1 MRPVAATDAGTR
13 AVSGFTHFA
22 DAGTLGRMEVGK
34 TASGHHDR
42 FKFHLLW
49 LGLLLVIGGGCTN
62 FHGRGLRGPVPHRY
76 GVADAQ
82 FARSTSALL
91 GAPLVEG
98 NRVTVLLNGDQM
110 FPDML
115 AAIRAAKH
123 SINLETYIYWSGE
136 VGQAFAEALAER
148 ARAGVAVRVLI
159 DWIGGRKLSE
169 RQMRLM
175 RRAGVDVRKYNPVV
189 LYNLARLNHRD
200 HRKLLIIDGRIGYIG
215 GAGIADLWLGNAQ
228 SPKHWRDTQYR
239 VEGPVV
245 AQMQAAFLDNWMK
258 TTGQVLDGPAYFPE
272 LAPVGPHRA
281 QAFFSSPREGAE
293 PVRLM
298 YLLALAAAQKSIRL
312 SASYFVPDKLIA
324 GELLRAARRGVDIEI
339 IVPGGRHDTPLA
351 RLASRAQWGDLL
363 RAGVRLYEYQP
374 TMYHCKGLI
383 VDELWVSIGSANF
396 DRRSFNLSDEANLNV
411 YSAEFAA
418 EQLAV
423 FEADKRQCR
432 QLTYEQ
438 WRRRSL
444 GKRLLEQLARP
455 FRAHL

>member
-1 MRPVAATDAGTR
+1 
-13 AVSGFTHFA
+13 
-22 DAGTLGRMEVGK
+22 MEVGK
-34 TASGHHDR
+34 TASGHHSP
-42 FKFHLLW
+42 FKFHRLW
-49 LGLLLVIGGGCTN
+49 LLLLLVIAGGCTN
-62 FHGRGLRGPVPHRY
+62 FHGRGIRAAVPSQY

-91 GAPLVEG
+91 GAPLVAG
-98 NRVTVLLNGDQM
+98 NRVTALLNGDQI

-115 AAIRAAKH
+115 AAIRAARH

-136 VGQAFAEALAER
+136 VGERFAEALAER
-148 ARAGVAVRVLI
+148 ARAGVPVHVLI
-159 DWIGGRKLSE
+159 DWIGGRKLSD
-169 RQMRLM
+169 RQVRLM
-175 RRAGVDVRKYNPVV
+175 RQAGVEVRKYNPVV
-189 LYNLARLNHRD
+189 VYNLARLNHRD

-215 GAGIADLWLGNAQ
+215 GAGIADVWLGNAQ
-228 SPKHWRDTQYR
+228 SPRHWRDTQYR

-272 LAPVGPHRA
+272 LTPVGPHQA

-324 GELLRAARRGVDIEI
+324 RELLRAARRGVDIEI
-339 IVPGGRHDTPLA
+339 IVPGGRRDTSLA
-351 RLASRAQWGDLL
+351 RVASRAQWGKLL
-363 RAGVRLYEYQP
+363 EAGVRLYQYQP
-374 TMYHCKGLI
+374 TMYHCKGMI
-383 VDELWVSIGSANF
+383 VDDRWVTLGSANF
-396 DRRSFNLSDEANLNV
+396 DRRSFRLSDEANLNV

-418 EQLAV
+418 EQIAL
-423 FEADKRQCR
+423 FEADKRHCR
-432 QLTYEQ
+432 QVTYEQ

-444 GKRLLEQLARP
+444 CQRLLEQLVRP